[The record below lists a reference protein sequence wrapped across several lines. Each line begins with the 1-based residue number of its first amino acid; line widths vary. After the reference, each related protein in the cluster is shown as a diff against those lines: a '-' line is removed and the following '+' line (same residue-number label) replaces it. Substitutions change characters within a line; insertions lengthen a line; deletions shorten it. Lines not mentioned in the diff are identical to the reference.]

1 LSAAE
6 STRPVL
12 VVDLCGERGAVAR
25 LLGVEPHL
33 RWITVGAD
41 HGGPTTLLDSVSI
54 GPGGVRLATA
64 MFDDEAPPAT
74 SARHVRS
81 LCHTLRVL
89 FDVVIIDVPRTADAL
104 LPTVLAGADDVLI
117 VSSMSSLGAHATR
130 RLIGVINS
138 AGTVQGQRTVVLN
151 RTEANNDL
159 DR

>member
-1 LSAAE
+1 MNDKDGMSGAETPVHQPPGRRVVAVVSAKGGVGASVVATNLAVLSAAE

-74 SARHVRS
+74 SA
-81 LCHTLRVL
+81 
-89 FDVVIIDVPRTADAL
+89 
-104 LPTVLAGADDVLI
+104 
-117 VSSMSSLGAHATR
+117 
-130 RLIGVINS
+130 
-138 AGTVQGQRTVVLN
+138 
-151 RTEANNDL
+151 
-159 DR
+159 